1 MTLANLVKR
10 LEDIM
15 RSDTG
20 IDGTAQR
27 LSQIVWLLFLKAF
40 DYTEKVAELEE
51 DDYQP
56 VIPVGYRWRDWVT
69 AEDEDERPVLKNQRT
84 GDALITFVNNELLPV
99 LRGDAIKVGDD
110 EVVLFPAE
118 DDRALLV
125 KDFMQRT
132 HNYSQNGIQLRLMV
146 NLFDEVDFDEVE
158 DTHEFNDVYEE
169 MLKSLQSA
177 GRAGEFYTPRAL
189 TSFGIKHIDPSIGDK
204 VADFSCGT
212 GGFLVDAYRYLCDQ
226 IRPGDVDALNT
237 INGSLHGQEWKP
249 LPYMLCV
256 TNLLLKGI
264 PLPDIQYG
272 DSLAKRLS
280 EYGRADQVQRIAMN
294 PPYGGV
300 ALDVDK
306 QAFPADVRSSET
318 FDLFMSL
325 IIKRLADGG
334 KAVVILP
341 DGFMFGDG
349 VKATIKKNLMTQ
361 CNLHTVIRLPQSCFA
376 PYTSIT
382 TNMLFFD
389 KGEPTTETWFYRMD
403 MPDGYKHFSKTKPVL
418 PRHMEVIDEWWDDRQ
433 ELVDDEGWQKAKCY
447 SFKEI
452 ELNNFNLDLC
462 GYPTKTVEVLSPED
476 TIRNYQERREHID
489 NEIDAVLAEI
499 RVALGMEDLV

>member
-1 MTLANLVKR
+1 MSLAGLVKR
-10 LEDIM
+10 LEDLM
-15 RSDTG
+15 RSDPG

-27 LSQIVWLLFLKAF
+27 LSQIVWLLFLKVF
-40 DYTEKVAELEE
+40 DYTEKDAELLENN
-51 DDYQP
+51 YKS
-56 VIPVGYRWRDWVT
+56 VIPIGYRWRDWVS
-69 AEDEDERPVLKNQRT
+69 AEDENGNSIAKNQRT
-84 GDALITFVNNELLPV
+84 GDELIHFVNNELLPV
-99 LRGDAIKVGDD
+99 LRGESIKINGEDK
-110 EVVLFPAE
+110 VLFYSDSP
-118 DDRALLV
+118 RARLV
-125 KDFMQRT
+125 KSFMNRT
-132 HNYSQNGIQLRLMV
+132 INYSQDGIQLRKVV
-146 NLFDEVDFDEVE
+146 NLFDEVDFDETD
-158 DTHEFNDVYEE
+158 DTHEFSDIYES
-169 MLKSLQSA
+169 MLKSLQGA

-189 TSFGIKHIDPSIGDK
+189 TSFGIRHIDPRIGDS

-212 GGFLVDAYRYLCDQ
+212 GGFLTDAYRYMQ
-226 IRPGDVDALNT
+226 EQVVPGDIEADELIKA
-237 INGSLHGQEWKP
+237 SLHGQEWKP

-256 TNLLLKGI
+256 TNLILKGI
-264 PLPDIQYG
+264 PLPDIKFG
-272 DSLAKRLS
+272 DSLSKRLS
-280 EYGRADQVQRIAMN
+280 DYGREDQVTCIAMN

-334 KAVVILP
+334 RAVVILP

-389 KGEPTTETWFYRMD
+389 KGESTTETWFYRMD
-403 MPDGYKHFSKTKPVL
+403 MPEGYKHFSKTKPVL
-418 PRHMEVIDEWWDDRQ
+418 PRHMAVIDEWWDNRQ

-447 SFKEI
+447 SYHEI
-452 ELNNFNLDLC
+452 ESNNFNLDLC

-499 RVALGMEDLV
+499 RAALGMEDLV